1 MNSSSLAAA
10 KAYLSAQQLHAGNTQ
25 TAAGAGPQADSVSG
39 FGEVLADAMQ
49 NALETGRQTETQAQS
64 LVRGEGDM
72 VNVVTAVAET
82 EVAMQTLVTVRDR
95 VSSAYQEI
103 MNMPI

>member
-10 KAYLSAQQLHAGNTQ
+10 KAYLSAQQINAGGAGLSET
-25 TAAGAGPQADSVSG
+25 AGAQPDGG
-39 FGEVLADAMQ
+39 FGEALADAMQ
-49 NALETGRQTETQAQS
+49 NALETGRQTEMQAQS
-64 LVRGEGDM
+64 LARGDGEM

-82 EVAMQTLVTVRDR
+82 EMAMQTLVTVRDR

>member
-1 MNSSSLAAA
+1 
-10 KAYLSAQQLHAGNTQ
+10 
-25 TAAGAGPQADSVSG
+25 
-39 FGEVLADAMQ
+39 MQ

-95 VSSAYQEI
+95 VISAYQEI

>member
-10 KAYLSAQQLHAGNTQ
+10 KAYLSAQQMNAGGAGLSGT
-25 TAAGAGPQADSVSG
+25 AGAQSDGG
-39 FGEVLADAMQ
+39 FGEALADAMQ
-49 NALETGRQTETQAQS
+49 NALETGRQTEMQAQS
-64 LVRGEGDM
+64 LARGDGEM

-82 EVAMQTLVTVRDR
+82 EMAMQTLVTVRDR
-95 VSSAYQEI
+95 VISAYQEI